1 MITLTGAPDMAS
13 SIDLTAAPRL
23 AIVEVTGH
31 RPDRPQYH
39 AKVQVL
45 NSRVASDAESAGW
58 QVTRIAAA
66 DVTVAA
72 LLAATTDADALVI
85 VGGEDI
91 TPHFYGGAGGYE
103 AETQHFSVA
112 DEGQIALVRRAVAHG
127 TPLLG
132 ICRGLQII
140 NVALGGT
147 LDQHIDDGIHKNVG
161 VPIDEILSTH
171 GVTLSVASGL
181 AVSLGGRQI
190 LVQSAHHQSVARLG
204 SGLVAAAF
212 APDGL
217 IEGLEHTTA
226 PITGV
231 QWHPEAPDS
240 PAEQLPLLL
249 TALKRAVEARAETV
263 SGSTAASSNIASIDI
278 ASTDRADRLV
288 AA

>member
-1 MITLTGAPDMAS
+1 MATSAFGAPS
-13 SIDLTAAPRL
+13 GPSTAPSLAGRPRL
-23 AIVEVTGH
+23 AVVEVTAH
-31 RPDRPQYH
+31 RPDRPEYH

-66 DVTVAA
+66 DVAPAA
-72 LLAATTDADALVI
+72 LLHATAQADAIVI

-91 TPHFYGGAGGYE
+91 TPRFYGGATGYV
-103 AETQHFSVA
+103 AETDHFEVA
-112 DEGQIALVRRAVAHG
+112 DEGQIALVRRAVRLG

-147 LDQHIDDGIHKNVG
+147 LDQHIDDGIHRNVG

-171 GVTLSVASGL
+171 DVTLGVASGL
-181 AVSLGGRQI
+181 AQSLGGTRI
-190 LVQSAHHQSVARLG
+190 EVQSAHHQSVDHLG
-204 SGLVAAAF
+204 DGLVAAAF

-217 IEGLEHTTA
+217 IEALEHRSA

-240 PAEQLPLLL
+240 PADQLPLLL
-249 TALKRAVEARAETV
+249 AALRAGVAADAVE
-263 SGSTAASSNIASIDI
+263 
-278 ASTDRADRLV
+278 RLV
-288 AA
+288 A

>member
-1 MITLTGAPDMAS
+1 MAA
-13 SIDLTAAPRL
+13 IGLAEQHRPQPRL
-23 AIVEVTGH
+23 AVVEVTAW
-31 RPDRPQYH
+31 RPDRPEYH

-45 NSRVASDAESAGW
+45 NSRVASDAASAGW
-58 QVTRIAAA
+58 QVVRIGAA
-66 DVTVAA
+66 DVTPAA
-72 LLAATTDADALVI
+72 LLAATTDADAIVI

-91 TPHFYGGAGGYE
+91 TPRFYGGATGYE
-103 AETQHFSVA
+103 AETHHFAGA
-112 DEGQIALVRRAVAHG
+112 DEGQIALVRRAVELG

-147 LDQHIDDGIHKNVG
+147 IDQHIDDGIHRNVG

-171 GVTLSVASGL
+171 DVELSVASGL
-181 AVSLGGRQI
+181 ARSLGGTQI
-190 LVQSAHHQSVARLG
+190 VVQSAHHQSVARLG
-204 SGLVAAAF
+204 NGLVAAAF

-217 IEGLEHTTA
+217 VEAVEHATA

-249 TALKRAVEARAETV
+249 AALSREVGARDSE
-263 SGSTAASSNIASIDI
+263 
-278 ASTDRADRLV
+278 LV